1 MGLDRAYLSSSIRSL
16 CYLLC
21 MTAKIKIELTNQS
34 GCKFVFDGIPDVN
47 TPKDMKDY
55 LWNDVTTNH
64 LFKSREELDTDWG
77 VKIL

>member
-1 MGLDRAYLSSSIRSL
+1 MGLGWQYFLHCSGSMGDILV
-16 CYLLC
+16 

-34 GCKFVFDGIPDVN
+34 GCKFVFDGIPEVN

>member
-1 MGLDRAYLSSSIRSL
+1 
-16 CYLLC
+16 
-21 MTAKIKIELTNQS
+21 MTTTDKPKIKIELTNQS
-34 GCKFVFDGIPDVN
+34 GCSFVFDDIPDIK

-55 LWNDVTTNH
+55 LWEDVATNH

>member
-1 MGLDRAYLSSSIRSL
+1 MI
-16 CYLLC
+16 
-21 MTAKIKIELTNQS
+21 IKLTNSS
-34 GCKFVFDGIPDVN
+34 GCSFTFDNIPDVN

-55 LWNDVTTNH
+55 LWEDVATNH